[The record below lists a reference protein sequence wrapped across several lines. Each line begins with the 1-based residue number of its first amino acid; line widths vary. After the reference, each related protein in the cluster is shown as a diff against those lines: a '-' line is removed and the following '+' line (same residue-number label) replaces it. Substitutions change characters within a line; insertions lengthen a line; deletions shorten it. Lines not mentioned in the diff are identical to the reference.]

1 MIQKFIQSDLLLN
14 LVGNE
19 IVGWFLMKMVSSY
32 KYVGLFV

>member
-14 LVGNE
+14 LAGSE
-19 IVGWFLMKMVSSY
+19 IFGWFLMKLVSSY

>member
-19 IVGWFLMKMVSSY
+19 IFGWFLIKLISSY